1 MLSLSVPYNDF
12 KVECQDILIS
22 FSLPLRGDRHQF
34 GVGAHRVA
42 REGSVIAL
50 HDAWNRFCKN
60 LILRST
66 YHQFTTRSGQ
76 VLRPTVGRNQ
86 TEALQFLNANLSAI
100 CSKSFGE
107 PTWFIPA
114 ATIDAASVLNV
125 PNRSIIAAS
134 IGVST
139 IHSTV
144 SPSAGVQANAS
155 PPKEVQSVRNYIAHR
170 GKSAAARVTP
180 LMSKYG
186 ASNILQL
193 LDSPVAGGIRLFES
207 WVFDLL
213 DMADFATR

>member
-1 MLSLSVPYNDF
+1 MLSLSVPYTDF
-12 KVECQDILIS
+12 KVECHEILTS
-22 FSLPLRGDRHQF
+22 FSFPLRGDRHQF
-34 GVGAHRVA
+34 GVGAHRIA

-60 LILRST
+60 LVLRSS
-66 YHQFTTRSGQ
+66 YHQFENRSGQ

-86 TEALQFLNANLSAI
+86 TEALQFLSANISAI
-100 CSKSFGE
+100 SSKSFGE

-134 IGVST
+134 IGVSSL
-139 IHSTV
+139 HSRV
-144 SPSAGVQANAS
+144 SPSAGIQSNAS
-155 PPKEVQSVRNYIAHR
+155 PPREVQSVRNYIAHR
-170 GKSAAARVTP
+170 SKSAAARVNP
-180 LMSKYG
+180 LMTNYG
-186 ASNILQL
+186 AENILQL
-193 LDSPVAGGIRLFES
+193 LDAPVAGGIRLFES